1 MQDMEKFVVI
11 HPPHNRTNSG
21 CFYIRYL
28 HQLLQISHRCH
39 QKVQN
44 QNKRMYQWQIYY
56 LLSWWQGKLTKRGER
71 WWYLHMNCCLR
82 AWRKVRDKETCDL
95 EVLYCVGK
103 QAGLLCKL
111 TDLHSRSMFYLLWML
126 WSVTL
131 ETLTF
136 FFPFFVINM

>member
-11 HPPHNRTNSG
+11 HLPHNRTNSG

-56 LLSWWQGKLTKRGER
+56 LLSRWQGKLTERGER
-71 WWYLHMNCCLR
+71 WWYGRPLLHMNCCLR
-82 AWRKVRDKETCDL
+82 AWGKVRDKETCDL

-103 QAGLLCKL
+103 QSGLLCKL
-111 TDLHSRSMFYLLWML
+111 TCIPGLDFTYSECYVLLPWRLWLSSFHSLS
-126 WSVTL
+126 
-131 ETLTF
+131 
-136 FFPFFVINM
+136 